1 MQEFTPPTDQNTSDE
16 QPFAGEESVMQLSE
30 DDGDELED
38 DFEEELII
46 EDFTIDGI
54 CGVY

>member
-1 MQEFTPPTDQNTSDE
+1 MPELTPPTSENTIDE
-16 QPFAGEESVMQLSE
+16 QLFASEESALLLSD
-30 DDGDELED
+30 DDGEALED